1 MNRLSK
7 NKWVQRKDLAKKAL
21 QLTDRLG
28 FSASKGWVNKF
39 LRRHPQL
46 YKQLRRVS
54 QTFKGKK
61 KRDDSSDQFES
72 YLNTISN
79 QKEKQINNLQN

>member
-1 MNRLSK
+1 MNRLSQ

-46 YKQLRRVS
+46 YK
-54 QTFKGKK
+54 
-61 KRDDSSDQFES
+61 
-72 YLNTISN
+72 
-79 QKEKQINNLQN
+79 